1 MPYETAVCSLL
12 FEPRG
17 CLKRL
22 KLMRLRLR
30 FIITMSFFIYCI
42 NSTGIPPYL
51 LQLSNDTQQNKGFS
65 LHKSSWNELSNDK
78 YFQLLYINIKQN
90 KPLKTFHSINKTSI
104 IIKNVSIHVR
114 KFQFQAESKQ
124 QKRFLMIKQVV
135 FFQVTVKTYINIK
148 SKSNINRNFKIHQRN
163 LRPCLIVVL

>member
-12 FEPRG
+12 FEPGG

-42 NSTGIPPYL
+42 NSTGITPYL

-78 YFQLLYINIKQN
+78 YLQLLYINIKQN
-90 KPLKTFHSINKTSI
+90 KPLKTFHNINKTSI
-104 IIKNVSIHVR
+104 IIKNVSIHVH

-135 FFQVTVKTYINIK
+135 LFPVTVNIYINI
-148 SKSNINRNFKIHQRN
+148 NQN
-163 LRPCLIVVL
+163 LT

>member
-78 YFQLLYINIKQN
+78 YLQLLYINIKQN
-90 KPLKTFHSINKTSI
+90 KPLKTFHNINKTSI
-104 IIKNVSIHVR
+104 IIKNVSIHVH

-135 FFQVTVKTYINIK
+135 LFQVTVKTYINI
-148 SKSNINRNFKIHQRN
+148 NQN
-163 LRPCLIVVL
+163 LT

>member
-12 FEPRG
+12 FEPGG

-78 YFQLLYINIKQN
+78 YLQLLYINIKQN
-90 KPLKTFHSINKTSI
+90 KPLKTFHNINKTSI
-104 IIKNVSIHVR
+104 IIKNVSTCSQIPVSGREQTTKEIVNDKASSFVPSYCKDLYKH
-114 KFQFQAESKQ
+114 
-124 QKRFLMIKQVV
+124 
-135 FFQVTVKTYINIK
+135 K

>member
-90 KPLKTFHSINKTSI
+90 KPLKTFHNINKTSI
-104 IIKNVSIHVR
+104 IIKNVSIHVH

-135 FFQVTVKTYINIK
+135 LFQVTVKTYINI
-148 SKSNINRNFKIHQRN
+148 NQN
-163 LRPCLIVVL
+163 LT